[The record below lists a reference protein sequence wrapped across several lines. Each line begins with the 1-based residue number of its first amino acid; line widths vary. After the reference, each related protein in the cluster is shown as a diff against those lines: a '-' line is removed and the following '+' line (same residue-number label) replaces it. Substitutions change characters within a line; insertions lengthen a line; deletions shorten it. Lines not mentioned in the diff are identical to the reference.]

1 MNKVQKVQKKINIQ
15 KNEEHQNSFNIT
27 QQLPNSIK
35 FDSQKSD
42 NQRQNSGL
50 LLRKRLKDFEG
61 GLKVIDLKK
70 SNNELITQELSQIE
84 NIQSLIDTTQSLE
97 PKLWLQDQKPK

>member
-1 MNKVQKVQKKINIQ
+1 
-15 KNEEHQNSFNIT
+15 
-27 QQLPNSIK
+27 LPNSIK

-70 SNNELITQELSQIE
+70 SNNELIT
-84 NIQSLIDTTQSLE
+84 
-97 PKLWLQDQKPK
+97 